1 MIDEFKRLCIEGK
14 VRWSRHGLARM
25 QARDIT
31 IADVKNCIMHGEII
45 ESYPDDYPKPSA
57 LIFGHAIDGKII
69 HVVCG
74 IDEENLY
81 LITAYEPTTEKFL
94 DDLKTR
100 RQR

>member
-1 MIDEFKRLCIEGK
+1 MIEAFRRLCVEGK
-14 VRWSRHGLARM
+14 IHWTAHGLKRM
-25 QARDIT
+25 QARGIT

-45 ESYPDDYPKPSA
+45 EEYPDDYPYPSA
-57 LIFGHAIDGKII
+57 LIFGHAIGSKII

-74 IDEENLY
+74 LDEEALY
-81 LITAYEPTTEKFL
+81 LITAYEPTTEKFM